1 MLTDPWFYLVAI
13 PAVALFGLTKGGFS
27 GASLPAM
34 PLLALVMPPFMA
46 AAMVLPVLMVQDAFT
61 VYAFRRS
68 YDSRM
73 LKLMLPGAALG
84 SLFGWLTAS
93 SISADQVRLGVGVL
107 AMAFCLNAWFGRR
120 AGGGKVQPHD
130 AVRAGLWGTVSG
142 YTSFVIHAGGAP
154 FNIYALPRG
163 LPKEQLAGTSSIYFA
178 VVNLYKV
185 APYLM
190 LGQLTAETL
199 SCPRW

>member
-120 AGGGKVQPHD
+120 A
-130 AVRAGLWGTVSG
+130 
-142 YTSFVIHAGGAP
+142 
-154 FNIYALPRG
+154 
-163 LPKEQLAGTSSIYFA
+163 
-178 VVNLYKV
+178 
-185 APYLM
+185 
-190 LGQLTAETL
+190 
-199 SCPRW
+199 